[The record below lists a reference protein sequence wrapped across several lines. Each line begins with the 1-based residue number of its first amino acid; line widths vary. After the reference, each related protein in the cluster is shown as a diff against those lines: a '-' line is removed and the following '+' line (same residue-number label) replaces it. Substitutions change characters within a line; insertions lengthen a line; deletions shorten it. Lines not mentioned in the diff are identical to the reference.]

1 MLPYKFYDGGCLWF
15 VIMSHKSTALFL
27 GMVKHGRKK
36 VTYGIDIIVYLVVA
50 SNFRESI

>member
-36 VTYGIDIIVYLVVA
+36 VTYGIGHNSLFSGGIK
-50 SNFRESI
+50 F